1 MRYDEFL
8 TRLDGLGLTPLGF
21 TKLAGISPN
30 TAYAWKDRGPPN
42 WASAIVR
49 QQETIAFYRTAIE
62 AFIVLAEQ
70 GRIDEL
76 KTHAAEI
83 VKLPQWRT
91 ADA

>member
-8 TRLDGLGLTPLGF
+8 TRLDRLGLTPLGF

-30 TAYAWKDRGPPN
+30 AAYAWRDRCPPN

-49 QQETIAFYRTAIE
+49 QQETIAFYRAAVE

-70 GRIDEL
+70 GRIEEL

-83 VKLPQWRT
+83 TQCPQWSR
-91 ADA
+91 